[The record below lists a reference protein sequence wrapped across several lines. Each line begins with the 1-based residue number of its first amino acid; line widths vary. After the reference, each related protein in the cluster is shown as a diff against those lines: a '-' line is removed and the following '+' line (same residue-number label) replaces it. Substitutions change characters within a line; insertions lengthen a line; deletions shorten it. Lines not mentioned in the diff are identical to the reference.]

1 MIRILLADDHPIV
14 REGLRALLETQADFE
29 IIAEAANGGEAL
41 HLTSELQPD
50 IILLDLEMPIMDG
63 VETIRRLRD
72 FSRHRSHTIHIIVF
86 TAFDNDERIIDAL
99 QAGANGYLLK
109 DAPREEIFNA
119 IRVTMQGGSL
129 LQPIVASKLLRHMGQ
144 HGMPQISAGRAVSPK
159 DQTQTSSLLGTNP
172 HRQRGFDSTA
182 AQSGG
187 VQGAGMHRYRVPPI
201 ETLTEREL
209 EVLHLLA
216 QGMPNKEIA
225 AQLTI
230 SERTAKFHVSSIMGK
245 LGATNR
251 TEAVSLAAQKGLI
264 TLHS

>member
-14 REGLRALLETQADFE
+14 REGLRALLETQTDFE
-29 IIAEAANGGEAL
+29 VIAEAANGNEVL
-41 HLTSELQPD
+41 QLTSEFQPD

-72 FSRHRSHTIHIIVF
+72 ASTSAKKFPELPAARVAPTFHAMHIIVF

-129 LQPIVASKLLRHMGQ
+129 LQPVVASKLLRHMGQ
-144 HGMPQISAGRAVSPK
+144 HGIPRIASNKGPPHASRVSSPLRNPGA
-159 DQTQTSSLLGTNP
+159 TSWVDEYEG
-172 HRQRGFDSTA
+172 
-182 AQSGG
+182 
-187 VQGAGMHRYRVPPI
+187 PPM
-201 ETLTEREL
+201 EALTEREL

-245 LGATNR
+245 LGASNR
-251 TEAVSLAAQKGLI
+251 TEAVSLAAQIGLI